1 MKVFILPHVSII
13 GIHHAGQTS
22 IENMPQKLS
31 MWSTRSD
38 DKEDFE
44 PGKFGN
50 KTEVMMNC
58 YRKQSF
64 GNYRIHSLLRARN
77 TAKF

>member
-13 GIHHAGQTS
+13 GIYHAWQTS
-22 IENMPQKLS
+22 IKNTPQKLS

-44 PGKFGN
+44 SGKFGN
-50 KTEVMMNC
+50 KTEATMNR

-64 GNYRIHSLLRARN
+64 GNYRIYS
-77 TAKF
+77 